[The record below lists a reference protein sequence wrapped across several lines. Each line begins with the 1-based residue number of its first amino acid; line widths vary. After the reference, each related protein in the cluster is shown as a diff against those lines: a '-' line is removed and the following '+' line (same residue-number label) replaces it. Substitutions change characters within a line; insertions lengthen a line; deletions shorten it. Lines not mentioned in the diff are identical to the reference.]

1 MGRKGNRL
9 SNRPAAAPTQRKGRV
24 GLPPWRTDCHSQ
36 CAHWLRNDTSF
47 SCHSEET
54 VEAPP
59 VADEAR
65 RFRGSVPVF
74 TPQRGWKPVDTTVK
88 AFCCCWQKVC
98 RRRQKTL
105 CEKETRRRQKKKSYW
120 EHKPSETRSLCKSAI
135 GRKSPVGD
143 KNKNQPPEAKS
154 PQKNR
159 RVILTRLFLT
169 SSLS

>member
-88 AFCCCWQKVC
+88 TFCRYWQKV
-98 RRRQKTL
+98 
-105 CEKETRRRQKKKSYW
+105 TRRRHKRKTAEKSM
-120 EHKPSETRSLCKSAI
+120 PSETAKKNCK
-135 GRKSPVGD
+135 GYYGSP
-143 KNKNQPPEAKS
+143 
-154 PQKNR
+154 
-159 RVILTRLFLT
+159 RVLRTLAMTLLNV
-169 SSLS
+169 SK

>member
-1 MGRKGNRL
+1 MMRGMLCLRRHTFCQQRQKVCKKRRQNQGFEILSAPHAGNVVIMRPTRL
-9 SNRPAAAPTQRKGRV
+9 ESFILQGGLNVVSSLRFAQSAAAAQEI
-24 GLPPWRTDCHSQ
+24 
-36 CAHWLRNDTSF
+36 A
-47 SCHSEET
+47 
-54 VEAPP
+54 EAPP

-120 EHKPSETRSLCKSAI
+120 EHKPSETRSL
-135 GRKSPVGD
+135 
-143 KNKNQPPEAKS
+143 
-154 PQKNR
+154 
-159 RVILTRLFLT
+159 
-169 SSLS
+169 